1 MLKYAIKR
9 ILLMIPTL
17 LAVAVIVFLVL
28 RVVPGDIVEL
38 KLTAE
43 GGEVSLEQIEAEKTR
58 LGLNDPLH
66 VQFIKYMSGLPR
78 GDLGISLWTEEPVS
92 AEIAA
97 RIGLSFEL
105 ALLSTILAVI
115 IAFPLGT
122 LSALFRWTIL
132 DYIIRILT
140 IGGIAVPSF
149 WLGMLLIM
157 LVLAT
162 IGSLPPL
169 GTVSLF
175 ADPLVN
181 LQQMIWPAISVGY
194 RYSSVV
200 ARMLR
205 SSILEVLSE
214 DYIRTAR
221 AKGLYE
227 KIVIV
232 KHGMRNA
239 LLPTVTVIGLEFAFL
254 LGGLVVTE
262 SVFNLNGIGKLFVDS
277 VVRNDLNLLQ
287 GLVLTVATA
296 FVVVNLLIDLFYA
309 ALDPR
314 IRYQSW
320 VQWISQNQK
329 EEQFGIL

>member
-1 MLKYAIKR
+1 MLKYAFNR

-17 LAVAVIVFLVL
+17 IAVAIIVFLVL

-43 GGEVSLEQIEAEKTR
+43 GGEVSMEQIEAEKKR

-66 VQFIKYMSGLPR
+66 IQFYNYMIGIPQ
-78 GDLGISLWTEEPVS
+78 GDLGISLWTEKPV
-92 AEIAA
+92 AEEIGS
-97 RIGLSFEL
+97 RIGLSFQL
-105 ALLSTILAVI
+105 AIFSTILAVLL
-115 IAFPLGT
+115 AFPLGT
-122 LSALFRWTIL
+122 LSALFRGTFL
-132 DYIIRILT
+132 DYVIRIIT
-140 IGGIAVPSF
+140 IGGIAVPAF

-157 LVLAT
+157 LVLSF
-162 IGSLPPL
+162 GKLPPL
-169 GTVSLF
+169 GTVSF
-175 ADPLVN
+175 FVDPLTN
-181 LQQMIWPAISVGY
+181 FNQMIWPAISVGY
-194 RYSSVV
+194 RYTSVV

-227 KIVIV
+227 RVIIV

-262 SVFNLNGIGKLFVDS
+262 SVFNLNGIGKLFIDS

-296 FVVVNLLIDLFYA
+296 FVLVNLIVDLCYA

-314 IRYQSW
+314 IRYQS
-320 VQWISQNQK
+320 
-329 EEQFGIL
+329 

>member
-122 LSALFRWTIL
+122 LSALFRGTTL

-162 IGSLPPL
+162 IGTLPPL

-314 IRYQSW
+314 IRYQS
-320 VQWISQNQK
+320 
-329 EEQFGIL
+329 

>member
-1 MLKYAIKR
+1 MLSYAIRR
-9 ILLMIPTL
+9 ILLTIPTL
-17 LAVAVIVFLVL
+17 IAVAVLVFFVL
-28 RVVPGDIVEL
+28 RVVPGDIVEI

-43 GGEVSLEQIEAEKTR
+43 GGMVSEEEIMREKER
-58 LGLNDPLH
+58 LGLNDPIM
-66 VQFIKYMSGLPR
+66 VQFYKYMIGLPQ
-78 GDLGISLWTEEPVS
+78 GDLGISLWTENNVS
-92 AEIAA
+92 SEIAA

-105 ALLSTILAVI
+105 AVLSTVLAVL

-122 LSALFRWTIL
+122 LSALFRGSIL
-132 DYIIRILT
+132 DYVIRLLT

-149 WLGMLLIM
+149 WLGMLIIM
-157 LVLAT
+157 MLLAT
-162 IGSLPPL
+162 VGKLPPL
-169 GTVSLF
+169 GTVGLLE
-175 ADPLVN
+175 DPLTN
-181 LQQMIWPAISVGY
+181 LYQLIWPALSVGY
-194 RYSSVV
+194 RYSSVT

-221 AKGLYE
+221 AKGVFE
-227 KIVIV
+227 RIVIV

-287 GLVLTVATA
+287 GLVLTVATG
-296 FVVVNLLIDLFYA
+296 FVLINLIVDLLYA

-314 IRYQSW
+314 IRYQ
-320 VQWISQNQK
+320 K
-329 EEQFGIL
+329 

>member
-1 MLKYAIKR
+1 MLSYAIRR
-9 ILLMIPTL
+9 ILLTIPTL
-17 LAVAVIVFLVL
+17 IAVAVLVFFVL
-28 RVVPGDIVEL
+28 RVVPGDIVEI

-43 GGEVSLEQIEAEKTR
+43 GGMVSEEEIMREKER
-58 LGLNDPLH
+58 LGLNDPIM
-66 VQFIKYMSGLPR
+66 VQFFKYMIGLPQ
-78 GDLGISLWTEEPVS
+78 GDLGISLWTENSVS
-92 AEIAA
+92 SEIAA

-105 ALLSTILAVI
+105 AILSTVLAVL

-122 LSALFRWTIL
+122 LSALFRGSIL
-132 DYIIRILT
+132 DYVIRLLT

-149 WLGMLLIM
+149 WLGMLIIM
-157 LVLAT
+157 MLLAT
-162 IGSLPPL
+162 VGQLPPL
-169 GTVSLF
+169 GTVGLF
-175 ADPLVN
+175 EDPLTN
-181 LQQMIWPAISVGY
+181 LYQLIWPALSVGY
-194 RYSSVV
+194 RYSSVT

-221 AKGLYE
+221 AKGVFE
-227 KIVIV
+227 RIVIV

-287 GLVLTVATA
+287 GLVLTVATG
-296 FVVVNLLIDLFYA
+296 FVLINLIVDLLYA

-314 IRYQSW
+314 IRYQ
-320 VQWISQNQK
+320 K
-329 EEQFGIL
+329 

>member
-1 MLKYAIKR
+1 
-9 ILLMIPTL
+9 
-17 LAVAVIVFLVL
+17 
-28 RVVPGDIVEL
+28 
-38 KLTAE
+38 
-43 GGEVSLEQIEAEKTR
+43 
-58 LGLNDPLH
+58 
-66 VQFIKYMSGLPR
+66 MS
-78 GDLGISLWTEEPVS
+78 EE
-92 AEIAA
+92 IGA

-105 ALLSTILAVI
+105 ALISTILAVI

-122 LSALFRWTIL
+122 LAALYRGTVL
-132 DYIIRILT
+132 DYFIRILT

-157 LVLAT
+157 LVLAVW
-162 IGSLPPL
+162 GVLPPL
-169 GTVSLF
+169 GTISIF
-175 ADPLVN
+175 ADPMVN
-181 LQQMIWPAISVGY
+181 LSQMIWPAISVGY

-221 AKGLYE
+221 AKGLFE
-227 KIVIV
+227 RVVIV

-262 SVFNLNGIGKLFVDS
+262 TVFNLNGIGKLFVDS

-296 FVVVNLLIDLFYA
+296 FVFINLLVDLCYA

-314 IRYQSW
+314 IRYQS
-320 VQWISQNQK
+320 
-329 EEQFGIL
+329 

>member
-1 MLKYAIKR
+1 MLSYAIRR
-9 ILLMIPTL
+9 ILLTIPTL
-17 LAVAVIVFLVL
+17 IAVAVLVFFVL
-28 RVVPGDIVEL
+28 RVVPGDIVEI

-43 GGEVSLEQIEAEKTR
+43 GGMVSEEEIMREKER
-58 LGLNDPLH
+58 LGLNDPIM
-66 VQFIKYMSGLPR
+66 VQFYKYMIGLPQ
-78 GDLGISLWTEEPVS
+78 GDLGISLWTENNVS

-105 ALLSTILAVI
+105 AVLSTVLAVL

-122 LSALFRWTIL
+122 LSALFRGSIL
-132 DYIIRILT
+132 DYVIRLLT

-149 WLGMLLIM
+149 WLGMLIIM
-157 LVLAT
+157 MLLAT
-162 IGSLPPL
+162 VGQLPPL
-169 GTVSLF
+169 GTVGLLE
-175 ADPLVN
+175 DPLTN
-181 LQQMIWPAISVGY
+181 LYQLIWPALSVGY
-194 RYSSVV
+194 RYSSVT

-221 AKGLYE
+221 AKGVFE
-227 KIVIV
+227 RIVIV

-287 GLVLTVATA
+287 GLVLTVATG
-296 FVVVNLLIDLFYA
+296 FVLINLIVDLLYA

-314 IRYQSW
+314 IRYQ
-320 VQWISQNQK
+320 K
-329 EEQFGIL
+329 

>member
-1 MLKYAIKR
+1 MLSYAIRR
-9 ILLMIPTL
+9 ILLTIPTL
-17 LAVAVIVFLVL
+17 IAVAVLVFFVL
-28 RVVPGDIVEL
+28 RVVPGDIVEI

-43 GGEVSLEQIEAEKTR
+43 GGMVSEEEIMREKER
-58 LGLNDPLH
+58 LGLNDPIM
-66 VQFIKYMSGLPR
+66 VQFYKYMIGLPQ
-78 GDLGISLWTEEPVS
+78 GDLGISLWTENNVS
-92 AEIAA
+92 SEIAA

-105 ALLSTILAVI
+105 AVLSTVLAVL

-122 LSALFRWTIL
+122 LSALFRGSIL
-132 DYIIRILT
+132 DYVIRLLT

-149 WLGMLLIM
+149 WLGMLSIM
-157 LVLAT
+157 MLLAT
-162 IGSLPPL
+162 VGKLPPL
-169 GTVSLF
+169 GTVGLF
-175 ADPLVN
+175 EDPRTN
-181 LQQMIWPAISVGY
+181 LYQLIWPALSVGY
-194 RYSSVV
+194 RYSSVT

-221 AKGLYE
+221 AKGVFE
-227 KIVIV
+227 RIVIV

-287 GLVLTVATA
+287 GLVLTVATG
-296 FVVVNLLIDLFYA
+296 FVLINLIVDLLYA

-314 IRYQSW
+314 IRYQ
-320 VQWISQNQK
+320 K
-329 EEQFGIL
+329 

>member
-1 MLKYAIKR
+1 MLSYAIRR
-9 ILLMIPTL
+9 ILLTIPTL
-17 LAVAVIVFLVL
+17 IAVAVLVFFVL
-28 RVVPGDIVEL
+28 RVVPGDIVEI

-43 GGEVSLEQIEAEKTR
+43 GGMVSEEEIMREKER
-58 LGLNDPLH
+58 LGLNDPIM
-66 VQFIKYMSGLPR
+66 VQFYKYMIGLPQ
-78 GDLGISLWTEEPVS
+78 GDLGISLWTENSVS
-92 AEIAA
+92 SEIAA

-105 ALLSTILAVI
+105 AILSTVLAVL

-122 LSALFRWTIL
+122 LSALFRGSIL
-132 DYIIRILT
+132 DYVIRLLT

-149 WLGMLLIM
+149 WLGMLIIM
-157 LVLAT
+157 MLLAT
-162 IGSLPPL
+162 VGQLPPL
-169 GTVSLF
+169 GTIGLF
-175 ADPLVN
+175 EDPLTN
-181 LQQMIWPAISVGY
+181 LYQLIWPALSVGY
-194 RYSSVV
+194 RYSSVT

-221 AKGLYE
+221 AKGVFE
-227 KIVIV
+227 RIVIV

-287 GLVLTVATA
+287 GLVLTVATG
-296 FVVVNLLIDLFYA
+296 FVLINLIVDLLYA

-314 IRYQSW
+314 IRYQ
-320 VQWISQNQK
+320 K
-329 EEQFGIL
+329 

>member
-1 MLKYAIKR
+1 MLSYAIRR
-9 ILLMIPTL
+9 ILLTIPTL
-17 LAVAVIVFLVL
+17 IAVAVLVFFVL
-28 RVVPGDIVEL
+28 RVVPGDIVEI

-43 GGEVSLEQIEAEKTR
+43 GGMVSEEEIMREKER
-58 LGLNDPLH
+58 LGLNDPIM
-66 VQFIKYMSGLPR
+66 VQFYKYMIGLPQ
-78 GDLGISLWTEEPVS
+78 GDLGISLWTENSVS
-92 AEIAA
+92 SEIAA
-97 RIGLSFEL
+97 RIGLSFDL
-105 ALLSTILAVI
+105 AILSTVLAVL

-122 LSALFRWTIL
+122 LSALFRGSML
-132 DYIIRILT
+132 DYVIRLLT

-149 WLGMLLIM
+149 WLGMLIIM
-157 LVLAT
+157 MLLAT
-162 IGSLPPL
+162 VGQLPPL
-169 GTVSLF
+169 GTVGLF
-175 ADPLVN
+175 EDPLTN
-181 LQQMIWPAISVGY
+181 LNQLIWPALSVGY
-194 RYSSVV
+194 RYSSVT

-221 AKGLYE
+221 AKGVFE
-227 KIVIV
+227 RIVIV

-287 GLVLTVATA
+287 GLVLTVATG
-296 FVVVNLLIDLFYA
+296 FVLINLIVDLLYA

-314 IRYQSW
+314 IRYQ
-320 VQWISQNQK
+320 K
-329 EEQFGIL
+329 

>member
-1 MLKYAIKR
+1 MLKYAFNR

-17 LAVAVIVFLVL
+17 IAVAIIVFLVL

-43 GGEVSLEQIEAEKTR
+43 GGEVSMEQIEAEKTR

-66 VQFIKYMSGLPR
+66 IQFYNYMIGIPQ
-78 GDLGISLWTEEPVS
+78 GDLGISLWTEKPV
-92 AEIAA
+92 AEEIGS

-105 ALLSTILAVI
+105 AIFSTILAVLL
-115 IAFPLGT
+115 AFPLGT
-122 LSALFRWTIL
+122 LSALFRGTFL
-132 DYIIRILT
+132 DYVIRIIT

-157 LVLAT
+157 LVLSF
-162 IGSLPPL
+162 GKLPPL
-169 GTVSLF
+169 GTVSF
-175 ADPLVN
+175 FVDPLTN
-181 LQQMIWPAISVGY
+181 FNQMIWPAISVGY
-194 RYSSVV
+194 RYTSVV

-227 KIVIV
+227 RVVIV

-262 SVFNLNGIGKLFVDS
+262 SVFNLNGIGKLFIDS
-277 VVRNDLNLLQ
+277 VIRNDLNLLQ

-296 FVVVNLLIDLFYA
+296 FVLVNLIVDLCYA

-314 IRYQSW
+314 IRYQS
-320 VQWISQNQK
+320 
-329 EEQFGIL
+329 

>member
-1 MLKYAIKR
+1 MLAYAFRR
-9 ILLMIPTL
+9 ILLVIPTL
-17 LAVAVIVFLVL
+17 LAVAILVFFVL
-28 RVVPGDIVEL
+28 RVVPGDIVEI
-38 KLTAE
+38 KLAAE
-43 GGEVSLEQIEAEKTR
+43 GGIISAEEIQKEKER
-58 LGLNDPLH
+58 LGLDDPIL
-66 VQFIKYMSGLPR
+66 VQFYKYMIGLPR
-78 GDLGISLWTEEPVS
+78 GDLGISLWTENNVTS
-92 AEIAA
+92 EIMS

-105 ALLSTILAVI
+105 AILSTLLAIL

-122 LSALFRWTIL
+122 ISALYRGSLL
-132 DYIIRILT
+132 DYIIRIVT

-149 WLGMLLIM
+149 WFGMLLIM
-157 LVLAT
+157 LILAT
-162 IGSLPPL
+162 FGNLPPL
-169 GTVSLF
+169 GTISIF
-175 ADPLVN
+175 DDPKTN
-181 LQQMIWPAISVGY
+181 LYQMIWPALSVGY

-221 AKGLYE
+221 AKGVFE
-227 KIVIV
+227 RIVIV

-277 VVRNDLNLLQ
+277 VVRNDMNLLQ
-287 GLVLTVATA
+287 GLVLTVATG
-296 FVVVNLLIDLFYA
+296 FVLVNLIIDLLYA

-314 IRYQSW
+314 IRYQ
-320 VQWISQNQK
+320 K
-329 EEQFGIL
+329 

>member
-1 MLKYAIKR
+1 MLQYALRR
-9 ILLMIPTL
+9 ILLVIPTL
-17 LAVAVIVFLVL
+17 IAVAILVFLVL
-28 RVVPGDIVEL
+28 RVVPGDIVEI
-38 KLTAE
+38 KMTAE
-43 GGEVSLEQIEAEKTR
+43 GGIVSQEEIERERER
-58 LGLNDPLH
+58 LGLNEPLYK
-66 VQFIKYMSGLPR
+66 QFISYMVGLPQ
-78 GDLGISLWTEEPVS
+78 GDLGISLWTERPV
-92 AEIAA
+92 AQEIGS
-97 RIGLSFEL
+97 RIALSFEL
-105 ALLSTILAVI
+105 AILSTILAVL

-122 LSALFRWTIL
+122 ISALYRGTGL
-132 DYIIRILT
+132 DYVIRLLT

-157 LVLAT
+157 
-162 IGSLPPL
+162 GSISVFGKLPPL

-175 ADPLVN
+175 EDPLTN
-181 LQQMIWPAISVGY
+181 LYQLIWTALSVGY

-221 AKGLYE
+221 AKGVLE
-227 KIVIV
+227 RLVIV

-287 GLVLTVATA
+287 GLVLTVATC
-296 FVVVNLLIDLFYA
+296 FVFVNLIVDLLYA

-314 IRYQSW
+314 IRYQ
-320 VQWISQNQK
+320 K
-329 EEQFGIL
+329 

>member
-1 MLKYAIKR
+1 MRICYLTNSAIPSTSANSIATVK
-9 ILLMIPTL
+9 MCEAFT
-17 LAVAVIVFLVL
+17 
-28 RVVPGDIVEL
+28 EL
-38 KLTAE
+38 KN
-43 GGEVSLEQIEAEKTR
+43 EVILITR
-58 LGLNDPLH
+58 NVKNNNKDIFKFYD
-66 VQFIKYMSGLPR
+66 VKFKFKFKKIKN
-78 GDLGISLWTEEPVS
+78 
-92 AEIAA
+92 
-97 RIGLSFEL
+97 FNK
-105 ALLSTILAVI
+105 
-115 IAFPLGT
+115 FPLGIKYY
-122 LSALFRWTIL
+122 LFSIISIISSLNFKPDLYITRNFFTCFLLVLLRKKVIIEIHHDLNNESRIVKIL
-132 DYIIRILT
+132 IRFTKFLNSKYVIRIIT

-157 LVLAT
+157 LVLSF
-162 IGSLPPL
+162 GKLPPL

-175 ADPLVN
+175 VDPLTN
-181 LQQMIWPAISVGY
+181 FNQMIWPAISVGY
-194 RYSSVV
+194 RYTSVV
-200 ARMLR
+200 SRMLR

-239 LLPTVTVIGLEFAFL
+239 LLPTITVIGLEFAFL

-287 GLVLTVATA
+287 GLVLTVATS
-296 FVVVNLLIDLFYA
+296 FVVINLIIDLFYA

-320 VQWISQNQK
+320 TK
-329 EEQFGIL
+329 YH